1 MPKPRT
7 VLATEW
13 DLGDVVPG
21 KARGFEALTGELR
34 GEIEKFEARRQ
45 GLQSAD
51 RSGVSESLSAYSH
64 IWETRAKINSFAQML
79 FSQDTRNQG
88 SKVLLDQAADLWA
101 ETDNRT
107 LFFRLWWIG
116 LSDEKAAAL
125 RPEDSDAAY
134 FLDTLRKLKP
144 YTLEEKVEQTINLK
158 SATGIWQW
166 VHHYDHLTSSFTFVL
181 NPKSRRP
188 AMTKKLVASEV
199 ARLFASADAETRKAA
214 YVAYLSKYSE
224 NADVLGDVY
233 RTVVRDWRNEYVK
246 MRGYGSPI
254 SARNMENEVS
264 DAAVST
270 LLAECRRNATVFQD
284 FFRLKA
290 KLLGWKRMNRYHI
303 YAPLSL
309 KERRVSFADGL
320 AQVGRAFESFDH
332 RFASL
337 FRRTFEEGH
346 VDVYPRIGKRSGA
359 YCMSVTP
366 TLVPYLLLN
375 FAGSPRDCYT
385 IAHESGHAV
394 HSQLAS
400 GHSMLTFQPT
410 LVLAETASVFGEM
423 ILFDDMMNKERDTD
437 VKRGVLLDKI
447 SSMYATIGRQAHF
460 VMFEVDAH
468 TAVDHGATV
477 DALADAYL
485 KNLKIQFGTRITVP
499 DGFRWEWV
507 AIPHIYHTPFYCYA
521 YAFGNLLS
529 LALYRRYRSE
539 GREFVPKYL
548 RLLSHGGSKSPSNIL
563 EEVGVDIESAAFWDG
578 GFDVIREMVSEL
590 RRL

>member
-7 VLATEW
+7 TLATAW
-13 DLGDVVPG
+13 NLGDVVPG
-21 KARGFEALTGELR
+21 KARGIEVLIEELKGETAKFEAL
-34 GEIEKFEARRQ
+34 RQ
-45 GLQSAD
+45 RLQTVD
-51 RSGVSESLSAYSH
+51 RSGVREALSIYSH
-64 IWETRAKINSFAQML
+64 IWEIRARINSFSLMQ
-79 FSQDTRNQG
+79 FSEDTRNQDA
-88 SKVLLDQAADLWA
+88 KVLVDKASDLWA
-101 ETDNRT
+101 DTDNRT
-107 LFFRLWWIG
+107 LFFKLWWIG
-116 LSDEKAAAL
+116 LPDEKAASL
-125 RPEDSDAAY
+125 KPDDGDGAY

-166 VHHYDHLTSSFTFVL
+166 IHHYDHLTSSFTFVL
-181 NPKSRRP
+181 NPRSRRP
-188 AMTKKLVASEV
+188 VMTKKLVASEV
-199 ARLFASADAETRKAA
+199 TKLFASPDAETRKAA
-214 YVAYLSKYSE
+214 YIAYLTKFSQ

-246 MRGYGSPI
+246 LRGYSSPI

-270 LLAECRRNATVFQD
+270 LLAECRKNATVFQD
-284 FFRLKA
+284 FFGLKA
-290 KLLGWKRMNRYHI
+290 KLLGSKRMNRYHI
-303 YAPLSL
+303 YAPLSR
-309 KERRVSFADGL
+309 KERRVSIADGIV
-320 AQVGRAFESFDH
+320 QVGEAFESFDH
-332 RFASL
+332 AFASM

-346 VDVYPRIGKRSGA
+346 VDVYPHVGKRSGA

-366 TLVPYLLLN
+366 TLVPYILLN

-385 IAHESGHAV
+385 IAHESGHSV

-400 GHSMLTFQPT
+400 GHSILTFQPT
-410 LVLAETASVFGEM
+410 LILAETASVFGEM
-423 ILFDDMMNKERDTD
+423 ILFDSMMNKEKDPE
-437 VKRGVLLDKI
+437 VKKGVLLEKI
-447 SSMYATIGRQAHF
+447 SSTYATIGRQAHF

-468 TAVDHGATV
+468 SAVDKGATV
-477 DALADAYL
+477 DALSSVYL
-485 KNLKIQFGTRITVP
+485 KNLKLQFGSRITVP

-529 LALYRRYRSE
+529 LALYQRYRTE

-548 RLLSHGGSKSPSNIL
+548 RLLSHGGSMSPKSIL

-578 GFDVIREMVSEL
+578 GFDVIRTMVSEL
-590 RRL
+590 RSL